1 MRRVVLVLLCVVS
14 TALACD
20 RSNVVAPAPVPIL
33 PSIAVTVPGVT
44 IVASITIEKGRSA
57 FATFAIQKAFRSGV
71 SAGQSVSFTLS
82 IKTDEGDSV
91 KDALVEWGDGETADL
106 GAVNQAVT
114 SHSFSTAGTFV
125 LTVKVDT
132 LAGGHISVPISL
144 TVGG

>member
-20 RSNVVAPAPVPIL
+20 RSNVVAPAAVPAL

-44 IVASITIEKGRSA
+44 ILATVTIEGFSS
-57 FATFAIQKAFRSGV
+57 FATIAIQKPFRPGV
-71 SAGQSVSFTLS
+71 AAGQLVSFTLS
-82 IKTDEGDSV
+82 VRTAERDSV

-106 GAVNQAVT
+106 GAVSQAVT